1 MTPLALLLLL
11 AAGSPLIVQP
21 RVREG
26 DVQAFPAFTDR
37 SGHTIADARYTQRVE
52 GDVLRIEARYDFPD
66 GRTVVERA
74 ELRLHPQLEQA
85 SWSRTE
91 RDGTRDVR
99 TYEVDFAARKAKAAH
114 LGDKPERWE
123 EDVEVEPGKT
133 FAGIA
138 FVYAIKNLRA
148 ELKPGQGVKLR
159 AIAFTPKPRS
169 SEVLVSRDGPDTVEM
184 AGRKLPADRYT
195 IHAEIPRIARLF
207 VDPPD
212 QHVWL
217 HRDDPPT
224 FIRFEGPSVEPEDPV
239 VHIDVIPSGTAKA
252 ASRAEAPRAR
262 KE

>member
-1 MTPLALLLLL
+1 MTLLALLV
-11 AAGSPLIVQP
+11 AAGSALAVQP
-21 RVREG
+21 RVHEG
-26 DVQAFPAFTDR
+26 DVQAFPALTDQ
-37 SGHTIADARYTQRVE
+37 SGHTIADARYTQQLK
-52 GDVLRIEARYDFPD
+52 GDVLHIEARYDFPD
-66 GRTVVERA
+66 GRTAVERA
-74 ELRLHPQLEQA
+74 ELRLHPQLEQL

-91 RDGTRDVR
+91 REGDRDIR
-99 TYEVDFAARKAKAAH
+99 TYEVNFATRKAKAAH
-114 LGDKPERWE
+114 LGAKPEHWE

-138 FVYAIKNLRA
+138 FAYAIKNLRA

-212 QHVWL
+212 LHVWL

-224 FIRFEGPSVEPEDPV
+224 FIRFEGPSVEPKDPV
-239 VHIDVIPSGTAKA
+239 VRIDVIPAGTAKA
-252 ASRAEAPRAR
+252 ALRAEPPAAR
-262 KE
+262 RE